1 MLGEPLT
8 RAYGER
14 VPPIPPSRRPLSRR
28 LVLVG
33 GLTSVA
39 AASACTSEGA
49 DDQPVAKGATKASHG
64 RQLTLGEGPVVAAGD
79 PAASAIAA
87 SAALFA
93 RSPGAVVAAA
103 EGDVAAAAQAARASG
118 VPCLLDSLET
128 AAELE
133 RLGVEKVRLFPAAA
147 GTTWSEGLLDGREEA
162 DSLPDTDDE
171 PVPVVVTTADPQTH
185 AAAVATVL
193 AAHSAAEDTPVLAAD
208 DPRADEV
215 VEAVRADG
223 AGRLAVVGRFDAL
236 PDDALE
242 AAAGMASAADELP
255 GGGVLAFP
263 GRRMIAL
270 YGHPGTGDLGLLGE
284 QDAQA
289 SVERAQELAEEY
301 QEFSKE
307 RVVPAFEIIATVADS
322 QPGAD
327 GDYSSESSIEHL
339 RPWVEAAGEGG
350 VYVVLDLQPGR
361 TDFLTQAK
369 LYEELLL
376 LPHVGL
382 ALDPEWRLEPGQLHM
397 RQIGKVEA
405 AEVNEVSEWLAALVR
420 DHGLPQKVLTLHQ
433 FQLQMLR
440 DRDQIRTDHPELAVL
455 VHADGHGTPDLKQ
468 GTWTALKTDLP
479 EGMWLGWKNFID
491 EDTPTFTP
499 EETMRDVDPAPW
511 FVSYQ

>member
-1 MLGEPLT
+1 MPPL
-8 RAYGER
+8 
-14 VPPIPPSRRPLSRR
+14 PSSPRPVARR
-28 LVLVG
+28 LVLLG

-39 AASACTSEGA
+39 ALSACTSDG
-49 DDQPVAKGATKASHG
+49 DDQPVAQGATKASNG
-64 RQLTLGEGPVVAAGD
+64 RQLTLGEGPVVAAGAA
-79 PAASAIAA
+79 AASAIAA
-87 SAALFA
+87 SAVLFA

-103 EGDVAAAAQAARASG
+103 GGDLRAAAQAARASG
-118 VPCLLDSLET
+118 VPCLLDSPET
-128 AAELE
+128 GAELE
-133 RLGVEKVRLFPAAA
+133 RLGVEKVWLFPAAA
-147 GTTWSEGLLDGREEA
+147 GTTWSEGILADREEV
-162 DSLPDTDDE
+162 DRLPDTDDE
-171 PVPVVVTTADPQTH
+171 PVPVVVATADPELH

-193 AAHSAAEDTPVLAAD
+193 AAHAAPEDAPVLTAD
-208 DPRADEV
+208 DPRADAV
-215 VEAVRADG
+215 VAVIREDG
-223 AGRLAVVGRFDAL
+223 AGRLAVVGGFDAL

-242 AAAGMASAADELP
+242 PAARMAAEADELP

-284 QDAQA
+284 QDAAA
-289 SVERAQELAEEY
+289 SVQRAQELATEY

-307 RVVPAFEIIATVADS
+307 RVIPAFEIIATVADS

-382 ALDPEWRLEPGQLHM
+382 ALDPEWRLEPHQLHM

-405 AEVNEVSEWLAALVR
+405 AEVDEVSEWLAALVR
-420 DHGLPQKVLTLHQ
+420 DNGLPQKVLTLHQ

-455 VHADGHGTPDLKQ
+455 VHADGHGTPSLKQ
-468 GTWTALKTDLP
+468 DTWAALKEDLP